1 MTYQFNLWS
10 TPVTI
15 IDDFVSDQTVLD
27 QLRKES
33 LIDKTIQG
41 QNTSAL
47 SHAQKILLN
56 MVNAILADY
65 CLHNNID
72 YDNLQLS
79 NLQKGFLYRY
89 DENSVTQHLY
99 EPHHDMVEQSIITAL
114 FYIDSDYNGIDWC
127 GGELCLYRELT
138 FADYPNNA
146 LNILPKP
153 NRLIIFPGFTV
164 HRVKPYFGIKPR
176 TSLVFGWSVIDGP
189 QSQPLIV

>member
-1 MTYQFNLWS
+1 MIHQLNLWS

-15 IDDFVSDQTVLD
+15 IDNFVSDWTVLS
-27 QLRKES
+27 QLQAES
-33 LIDKTIQG
+33 LIESTIEG
-41 QNTSAL
+41 QDTFNL
-47 SHAQKILLN
+47 STAQKTLLN

-65 CLHNNID
+65 CLKNEID
-72 YDNLQLS
+72 YQNLKLS

-89 DENSVTQHLY
+89 DQSSVTQHLY
-99 EPHHDMVEQSIITAL
+99 EPHHDMVEQSIISAL
-114 FYIDSDYNGIDWC
+114 YYINSDYDGINWC

-138 FADYPNNA
+138 FADYPKNV

-153 NRLIIFPGFTV
+153 NRLVIFPGFTV
-164 HRVKPYFGIKPR
+164 HRVKPYFGINPR